1 MEYASL
7 LALLSETMSVSG
19 QEHTA
24 QSVLKTHLAP
34 YFDEISFDAIG
45 NGIFV
50 RRGGAQN
57 AKKLLLDAHF
67 DEIGMMVSSLE
78 DGFVRVCA
86 VGGLDLRTLQATPV
100 ILYGKEPIFA
110 VVSSTPP
117 HLQSGKGDKLP
128 KVDELLIDTGLSLS
142 QMEEKGIGIGTP
154 IGFATPFHSL
164 QNGRLCGRSL
174 DNKACCAAALLAV
187 ATANI
192 LPDWDIY
199 VLLSAKEE
207 IGGGC
212 ARTAAGKIAPNL
224 AIVLDGN
231 IGKVECAPSR
241 ETVVLGEGVSIS
253 ISAVT
258 DRTWTRFLC
267 ELANDAGIAHQRIVE
282 ASSTGTNADLLA
294 LAENGIRCA
303 VISIPLRHMH
313 TPCEVIASADAS
325 SMIDL
330 LKEVIERGLSQW
342 NLP

>member
-7 LALLSETMSVSG
+7 LALLSETMSISG
-19 QEHTA
+19 QEHKA
-24 QSVLKTHLAP
+24 QSVLQTHLAP

-45 NGIFV
+45 NALFV
-50 RRGGAQN
+50 RRGGAKG

-67 DEIGMMVSSLE
+67 DEIGMMVCALE

-100 ILYGKEPIFA
+100 IVYGNEPIFA

-117 HLQSGKGDKLP
+117 HLQSGKGDTLP
-128 KVDELLIDTGLSLS
+128 KVEELLIDTGLSQA

-154 IGFATPFHSL
+154 IGFATPFHPL

-187 ATANI
+187 AAAQI
-192 LPDWDIY
+192 PFDWDIY

-207 IGGGC
+207 IGSGY
-212 ARTAAGKIAPNL
+212 ARTAAGKISPDL

-241 ETVVLGEGVSIS
+241 ETVVLGNGVSIS
-253 ISAVT
+253 LSAVT
-258 DRTWTRFLC
+258 DRAWTRFLC
-267 ELANDAGIAHQRIVE
+267 DLASDASIPHQRIVE

-313 TPCEVIASADAS
+313 TPCEVIAKTDADA
-325 SMIDL
+325 MTDL
-330 LKEVIERGLSQW
+330 LKTVIERGLLQW
-342 NLP
+342 NLL